1 VIVMPAVKHP
11 CWRGSPRATS
21 VIVACAGGAALAGCS
36 VDDRGFV
43 DVRTYESRSARVVEL
58 RAWGLSVSTQALDRG
73 VVLGHSRRL
82 YVYPKG
88 DASGACV
95 GTTGG
100 LTLQAIAPT
109 EEDRLRLVTDL
120 RARPSDEESAAG
132 ASEPVAPAV
141 ACWTSRTGLALR
153 LSGGGGVAPGLALGL
168 GFEQRGV
175 IDIDPAQDGVL
186 LLLLSPGASDP
197 NALGWARAH
206 FRGSGTNEG
215 GSTCPESSNESTPTD
230 PGRREAAGDAPP

>member
-1 VIVMPAVKHP
+1 MIVMPAVKRP

-21 VIVACAGGAALAGCS
+21 VIVACASGAALTGCS

-43 DVRTYESRSARVVEL
+43 DVRTYESQSARVVEL
-58 RAWGLSVSTQALDRG
+58 NAWGLSVSTQALDRG
-73 VVLGHSRRL
+73 LTLGRSRRL

-88 DASGACV
+88 STEESSAGV
-95 GTTGG
+95 
-100 LTLQAIAPT
+100 TLEAFT
-109 EEDRLRLVTDL
+109 VREEDRLRLVTDPRTPGGGE
-120 RARPSDEESAAG
+120 RATQGREDAPG
-132 ASEPVAPAV
+132 AI

-153 LSGGGGVAPGLALGL
+153 LSGGGGVAPGFALGL

-206 FRGSGTNEG
+206 FRGSGTNQG
-215 GSTCPESSNESTPTD
+215 GSTCPESSNESTPSD